1 MTLLLAVAIVACH
14 KEEQAVVGV
23 AQNAV
28 NAEHKAQADA
38 QAAASL
44 LEHQRAQLESIP
56 LPAKSLYINVRDASS
71 WANPFLTVNADS
83 VTLRVNSTEAAP
95 GTSTSAKATGTKSSR
110 SKAARRRKAQPRSE
124 AQPHSE
130 VKSKT
135 EVKLR
140 PEDLAQALVALPPT
154 AWRYGRVIAI
164 AESPTANPKDRP
176 NVRRN
181 VEQAMQK
188 LNDLGIVVDEWPV
201 R

>member
-1 MTLLLAVAIVACH
+1 MTLLLAVTIVACH

-38 QAAASL
+38 QASASM

-56 LPAKSLYINVRDASS
+56 LPAKSQYINVHDSAA
-71 WANPFLTVNADS
+71 WANPFLTVNANS
-83 VTLRVNSTEAAP
+83 LTLRSNVTVPAP
-95 GTSTSAKATGTKSSR
+95 STSTKTSSKKSSR
-110 SKAARRRKAQPRSE
+110 SKAARRLGTQTRSEVQPRTQVQS
-124 AQPHSE
+124 H
-130 VKSKT
+130 T
-135 EVKLR
+135 EVQVS
-140 PEDLAQALVALPPT
+140 PENLAQALAALPPT

-164 AESPTANPKDRP
+164 AESPTAAAKDRP

-181 VEQAMQK
+181 VEEAIQK
-188 LNDLGIVVDEWPV
+188 LNDLGIVVNEWPV